1 MSDSGQNPADRPPA
15 RARDRAPEGRSVL
28 DIVRVADRLDVVE
41 EMLSGMQ
48 PPSVIASK
56 LMSMGL
62 PRDLANRYQAA
73 VRMRWQRNGR
83 MEGREGRVMRYRE
96 ALEAQ
101 VRKADEEGDR
111 KAAIAGLGLLLKLEG
126 EAPAPNDPALP
137 ANAGVVLT
145 DGSTL
150 AEPVAVDAADAAA
163 ELRRR
168 RAAGK

>member
-1 MSDSGQNPADRPPA
+1 
-15 RARDRAPEGRSVL
+15 VL

-41 EMLSGMQ
+41 SMLSALK
-48 PPSVIASK
+48 PPSVIASE
-56 LMSMGL
+56 LMGMGQS
-62 PRDLANRYQAA
+62 RDHANRYQAA

-83 MEGREGRVMRYRE
+83 MEGREGRVTRYRE

-126 EAPAPNDPALP
+126 DSAPVLPPGESAQPA
-137 ANAGVVLT
+137 GITLT

-150 AEPVAVDAADAAA
+150 AEPVAVDAAEATA

-168 RAAGK
+168 RASGK